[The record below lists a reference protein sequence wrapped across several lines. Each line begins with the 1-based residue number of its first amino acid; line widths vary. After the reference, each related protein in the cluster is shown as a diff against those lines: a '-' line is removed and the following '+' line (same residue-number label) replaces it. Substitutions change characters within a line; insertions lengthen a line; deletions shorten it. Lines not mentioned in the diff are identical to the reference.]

1 MTQAS
6 ATLEK
11 WLEEILAK
19 VRKPGRYLGNEWNA
33 FKKNFSAQDLR
44 FAICFPNLYEI
55 GMSNLGLRII
65 YGLLNEQEGVS
76 CERVF
81 LPDTDM
87 REILKQEKI
96 PLFSLESKTALKQFD
111 LIGFCLSYELDYANV
126 LAVLELSG
134 IPLLA
139 KDRSLDFPLII
150 AGGSCVSNPEPLS
163 DFIDLFL
170 IGEAE
175 EALLEIIEGYRK
187 LQAARRSPR
196 VSKEE
201 MLREMAKVEGVYV
214 PSLYEPEY
222 NQNNSLKSFSAKYAD
237 TPTVINKRIVKDL
250 DRAYYPTRWL
260 VPYVNIVHDRA
271 AVELMRGC
279 PHRCNFCQA
288 RSLYYSLRMRS
299 PERALELVKEIIKS
313 SGYEEISLLSLSTS
327 DYPFLSKIICALSD
341 TFQEEAIAISLPSLR
356 PKSYLGDLADYLSR
370 VRKTTFTFAPEA
382 GSERLRE
389 SINKNFKMDEFYTAV
404 LSAYKAGW
412 QSVKLYFMIGLPQ
425 EEYEDLDGILE
436 IVREV
441 SRMRKDVS
449 RSAAQ
454 VRASISFFVPKPH
467 TAFEREAMDSEANL
481 RAKIAY
487 LRKKASG
494 LPRQIELNFHDLES
508 SLLEAAFSRGG
519 RHLGKVLLSAY
530 RKGWPPA
537 EQPAHL
543 RHMFW
548 QEIFKECSQ
557 ARESY
562 LRKRGR
568 DETLPWQHIHL
579 GL

>member
-6 ATLEK
+6 ATREK

-33 FKKNFSAQDLR
+33 VKKGFSAQGLR
-44 FAICFPNLYEI
+44 FAICFPNLYEV

-96 PLFSLESKTALKQFD
+96 PLFSLESKTSLSEFD
-111 LIGFCLSYELDYANV
+111 FIGFCLSYELDYVNV
-126 LAVLELSG
+126 LEILELAG

-139 KDRSLDFPLII
+139 KDRSSGFPLII

-175 EALLEIIEGYRK
+175 EALLEIIERYRK
-187 LQAARRSPR
+187 LQAALSGPQ

-222 NQNNSLKSFSAKYAD
+222 GENNSLKSFSAKYAD
-237 TPTVINKRIVKDL
+237 TPSVINKRIVKDL

-260 VPYVNIVHDRA
+260 VPYVSIVHDRA

-288 RSLYYSLRMRS
+288 RSLYYSLRTRS
-299 PERALELVKEIIKS
+299 PERVLELVKEIIQS

-327 DYPFLSKIICALSD
+327 DYPFLSKIICSLSD

-356 PKSYLGDLADYLSR
+356 PKSYLGALADYLSR

-389 SINKNFKMDEFYTAV
+389 SINKNFKMDEFYAAV
-404 LSAYKAGW
+404 LSAYKSGW

-425 EEYEDLDGILE
+425 EEHEDLDGILE

-487 LRKKASG
+487 LRNKARG

-557 ARESY
+557 EQEAY
-562 LRKRGR
+562 LRKRGQ
-568 DETLPWQHIHL
+568 DEILPWQHIHL

>member
-1 MTQAS
+1 MTHTAGTHEQ
-6 ATLEK
+6 
-11 WLEEILAK
+11 WLETILAK

-33 FKKNFSAQDLR
+33 VKKNFSAQDLR

-87 REILKQEKI
+87 REILKQERI
-96 PLFSLESKTALKQFD
+96 PLFSLESKTALSEFD

-175 EALLEIIEGYRK
+175 EALLEIIERYRK
-187 LQAARRSPR
+187 LQAARRSPQ

-222 NQNNSLKSFSAKYAD
+222 NENNSLKSFSAKYAD

-260 VPYVNIVHDRA
+260 VPYVSIVHDRA
-271 AVELMRGC
+271 SVELMRGC

-530 RKGWPPA
+530 RKGCPAA

-548 QEIFKECSQ
+548 QEIFKECFQ
-557 ARESY
+557 AREAY
-562 LRKRGR
+562 LRMRGR
-568 DETLPWQHIHL
+568 DEILPWQHIHL

>member
-1 MTQAS
+1 MTHTAGRYEQ
-6 ATLEK
+6 
-11 WLEEILAK
+11 WLETILAK

-33 FKKNFSAQDLR
+33 VKKNFSAQGLR

-65 YGLLNEQEGVS
+65 YGLLNEQDGVS

-87 REILKQEKI
+87 RGILKQEKV

-111 LIGFCLSYELDYANV
+111 FIGFCLSYELDYANV

-139 KDRSLDFPLII
+139 KDRNLDFPLII

-175 EALLEIIEGYRK
+175 EALLEIIERYGK
-187 LQAARRSPR
+187 LQAARRGPQ

-201 MLREMAKVEGVYV
+201 MLREMAKVGGVYV
-214 PSLYEPEY
+214 PFLYEPEY
-222 NQNNSLKSFSAKYAD
+222 NENNSLKIFSAKYAD
-237 TPTVINKRIVKDL
+237 TPPIINKRIVKDL

-260 VPYVNIVHDRA
+260 VPHVSIVHDRA

-299 PERALELVKEIIKS
+299 PERALELTRSIIQS

-327 DYPFLSKIICALSD
+327 DYPFLSRIICSLSD

-356 PKSYLGDLADYLSR
+356 PKSYLGALADYLSR

-382 GSERLRE
+382 GSERLRKI
-389 SINKNFKMDEFYTAV
+389 INKNFMMDEFYAAV

-425 EEYEDLDGILE
+425 EEYADLDGILE

-487 LRKKASG
+487 LRKKSGG

-508 SLLEAAFSRGG
+508 SLLEAVFSRGG
-519 RHLGKVLLSAY
+519 RHLGRVLLNAY
-530 RKGWPPA
+530 RKGWPAA
-537 EQPAHL
+537 EQPAHF
-543 RHMFW
+543 RRMFW
-548 QEIFKECSQ
+548 QGVFKECSETQ
-557 ARESY
+557 EAY

-568 DETLPWQHIHL
+568 DEILPWQHIHL